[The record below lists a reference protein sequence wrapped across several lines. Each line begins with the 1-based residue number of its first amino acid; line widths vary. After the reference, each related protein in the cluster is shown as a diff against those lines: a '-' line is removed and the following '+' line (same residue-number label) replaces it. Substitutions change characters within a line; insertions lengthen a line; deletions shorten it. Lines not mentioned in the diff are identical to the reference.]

1 MRVAQLSCY
10 LDPARR
16 RPAALL
22 AAWPTLVDV
31 AVATARAGVHVTVG
45 QAAHENTEIKRDDV
59 RFVFVAE
66 TAPTFLG
73 RRLGPLGVPMP
84 RRLAQLLRALRPDVI
99 HLQGLSFARQA
110 RYLGSAAPNARVL
123 VQDHAD
129 HPPRR
134 IWQGI
139 HRHGLARIHGVAFT
153 SAQQASPFFDAGIL
167 RPDLRVFEIPE
178 SSSRFT
184 PGDRA
189 EARISTGV
197 HGDPCLVWLANLD
210 ENKDPI
216 CILDA
221 LRMVLSKLPD
231 VQLWMCYRN
240 APLLDVVKA
249 RLAADPVLAR
259 RVHLV
264 GKQTHGRIERFLRAA
279 DFLVQGSHTEGSG
292 FAIIEALACG
302 TPPLVT
308 DIPSFR
314 TLTAHGSVGG
324 LTKPGDAQEMAK
336 LWLDW
341 AGRDRNASRAD
352 ARSHFER
359 ELSFEALGSRLR
371 SAYAELMQ
379 S

>member
-1 MRVAQLSCY
+1 VRVAQLSCY

-66 TAPTFLG
+66 TPPTFLG

-110 RYLGSAAPNARVL
+110 RYLGGAAPNARML

-153 SAQQASPFFDAGIL
+153 SADQAVPFFEAGLL
-167 RPDLRVFEIPE
+167 RPGLRVFEIPE
-178 SSSRFT
+178 SSSRFA
-184 PGDRA
+184 PGDRS
-189 EARISTGV
+189 EARLATGI
-197 HGDPCLVWLANLD
+197 HGDPCLLWLANLD
-210 ENKDPI
+210 QNKDPL
-216 CILDA
+216 CVLDA
-221 LRMVLSKLPD
+221 VRIVVSKLPD
-231 VQLWMCYRN
+231 VHLWMCYRN
-240 APLLDVVKA
+240 APMLDVVKA
-249 RLAADPVLAR
+249 RLAADPALAR

-264 GKQTHGRIERFLRAA
+264 GKQTHGRIERYLRAA
-279 DFLVQGSHTEGSG
+279 DFLVQGSHSEGSG
-292 FAIIEALACG
+292 FAVIEALACG
-302 TPPLVT
+302 TTPLVT

-314 TLTAHGSVGG
+314 AITARGAVGALTR
-324 LTKPGDAQEMAK
+324 PGDPQAMADA
-336 LWLDW
+336 WLDW
-341 AGRDRNASRAD
+341 AGRDREKLRAD
-352 ARSHFER
+352 AHAHFER
-359 ELSFEALGSRLR
+359 ELSFQALGSKLR
-371 SAYAELMQ
+371 NAYTELMRT
-379 S
+379 